1 MQEDSF
7 KKIRR
12 TYMKFI
18 VALQNKMDALKAQA
32 LGCLKK
38 KEGQNTIEYVLMLV
52 VVVGVAG
59 LAGVLIKKFMPDLF
73 EQVKGKITGSM
84 NEM

>member
-1 MQEDSF
+1 
-7 KKIRR
+7 
-12 TYMKFI
+12 MKFI

-52 VVVGVAG
+52 VVVAVAGIAGVA
-59 LAGVLIKKFMPDLF
+59 IKNFFPQLF
-73 EQVKGKITGSM
+73 EKVQAKIMGGVDGMSM
-84 NEM
+84 GAEI

>member
-1 MQEDSF
+1 
-7 KKIRR
+7 
-12 TYMKFI
+12 MKFI
-18 VALQNKMDALKAQA
+18 VALQNKMDSVKAQA
-32 LGCLKK
+32 LNCLKR

-73 EQVKGKITGSM
+73 EQVKAKITGSM

>member
-1 MQEDSF
+1 
-7 KKIRR
+7 
-12 TYMKFI
+12 MKFI
-18 VALQNKMDALKAQA
+18 VALQNKMDSVKAQA
-32 LGCLKK
+32 LNCLKR

-59 LAGVLIKKFMPDLF
+59 LAGVLIKEFMPDLF
-73 EQVKGKITGSM
+73 KQVKAKITGSM

>member
-1 MQEDSF
+1 
-7 KKIRR
+7 
-12 TYMKFI
+12 MKFI
-18 VALQNKMDALKAQA
+18 VALQNKMDSVKAQA
-32 LGCLKK
+32 LNCLKR

-59 LAGVLIKKFMPDLF
+59 LAGVLIKQFMPDLF
-73 EQVKGKITGSM
+73 AQVKAKITGGM

>member
-1 MQEDSF
+1 
-7 KKIRR
+7 
-12 TYMKFI
+12 MKYI
-18 VALQNKMDALKAQA
+18 VALQNRMDMLKAQA
-32 LGCLKK
+32 LNCLKK

-73 EQVKGKITGSM
+73 EQVKAKILGGVNSASDY
-84 NEM
+84 